1 MILKLLFE
9 ESQMVVQADTVSGK
23 PQGCDRIKET
33 CGQTSESAVSEGR
46 LRLDLFDLT
55 DIFAVLLEHLL
66 HFLIDAEIDHVVGE
80 QFSDQELCRNVIEL
94 LLAVLV
100 FLACCHFLYEGKQ
113 AVIDLSVGCLC
124 NRFAEICLYFFLNVH
139 GSSSPFKKNPYCKL

>member
-33 CGQTSESAVSEGR
+33 CSQTSESAVSEGR

-66 HFLIDAEIDHVVGE
+66 HFLIDAEVDHVVGE

-100 FLACCHFLYEGKQ
+100 FLACCHFLHEGKQ